1 MKRALQCSAAASLL
15 SLGVSVQAQEAAAGD
30 AAAGGP
36 SEMGLGL
43 APGAP
48 QVSNVAGGMTPA
60 YGSQSQNLADWRFDL
75 HGLLLLPL
83 RVGINSRDTAYQ
95 DQKKTVLH
103 TPPVV
108 PGAFETFE
116 YTAVAPDPWV
126 QLNFSYGNPVV
137 VATVIIAARTVANAD
152 SWFNAPDHVGI
163 NDAFF
168 TYRPQIANNV
178 KVNVNLGGF
187 AQQYGHM
194 GEYDSGRYGTPL
206 IARVGG
212 MGVTGTG
219 LFLLENDLDLLVEA
233 GIQGQL
239 TKTPI
244 GIEPAAWN
252 GYADPN
258 VGTTFAP
265 HAHLA
270 LSYKGIAQLGAHYIS
285 AFAQDDRATPTFQPD
300 GNISVVGVDARL
312 TAGRFGH
319 LYLGYAHTSADSAR
333 SVSSVIRVLNA
344 PGGPGLMD
352 EYFGRQS
359 DGTGSLDTFGFEY
372 DFSLA
377 NYLAFPRKFAG
388 KSPDIVGSVFG
399 IFTSVD
405 SPLVPLNDGVQKL
418 KYGVELGYSAL
429 SWFGF
434 GGRYD
439 RVLNDTDDARQTHAI
454 LTARAIFR
462 SDFNARDQI
471 TLQYSRYLTG
481 SGVGVMYGSPPQRD
495 YVIDP
500 DENVLSLM
508 ASMWW

>member
-1 MKRALQCSAAASLL
+1 MFGAAAS
-15 SLGVSVQAQEAAAGD
+15 AQEAAQNEAQ
-30 AAAGGP
+30 GGSL

-60 YGSQSQNLADWRFDL
+60 YGSQSQSLADWRFDL
-75 HGLLLLPL
+75 HGLVLLPL
-83 RVGINSRDTAYQ
+83 RVGINSRETAYR

-108 PGAFETFE
+108 PGDFETFE

-126 QLNFSYGNPVV
+126 QLNFSYGNPFV

-168 TYRPQIANNV
+168 TYRPEIQNNI
-178 KVNVNLGGF
+178 KLNLTLGGF
-187 AQQYGHM
+187 AQHYGHM
-194 GEYDSGRYGTPL
+194 GEYDLGRYGTPL

-265 HAHLA
+265 HVHAA
-270 LSYKGIAQLGAHYIS
+270 LSYKGIAQVGAHFIS

-300 GNISVVGVDARL
+300 GNIAVLGFDGRL
-312 TAGRFGH
+312 TMGRFGH
-319 LYLGYAHTSADSAR
+319 LYAGYARTSANDAR
-333 SVSSVIRVLNA
+333 SVSGVIRILNA
-344 PGGPGLMD
+344 SGGPGLMD

-359 DGTGSLDTFGFEY
+359 DGNGTLNTIGAEY
-372 DFSLA
+372 DFSLG
-377 NYLAFPRKFAG
+377 NFLAYPHKFSG
-388 KSPDIVGSVFG
+388 RSPDIVGSLFG

-405 SPLVPLNDGVQKL
+405 SPLDPSHDGVDKL
-418 KYGVELGYSAL
+418 KYGAELGYSML
-429 SWFGF
+429 SWFGI

-439 RVLNDTDDARQTHAI
+439 RVLNDTDDDKQTHAI

-462 SDFNARDQI
+462 SDFNATDQVV
-471 TLQYSRYLTG
+471 LQYSHYLTG
-481 SGVGVMYGSPPQRD
+481 SGVGVMDGSPPQRD
-495 YVIDP
+495 YSIEP